1 MFKKIGPGVLVAAAF
16 IGPGTI
22 TTCTLAGVDFGYAL
36 LWAML
41 LSLITTIVFQEMAAR
56 VGIITRQGLAGIIRK
71 ELHTPWLRNFLIF
84 IMLAAIVIGNAA
96 YEAGNIGGAIL
107 GLEAITGS
115 EHTVLFSWVVG
126 ICAFGLLYVGS
137 YKALEKIFISL
148 VMLMSVSFV
157 LAAIITQPDLGQ
169 IVTGLFSPT
178 VPKKSVFTIIA
189 LVGTTV
195 VPYNLFLHASLVSEK
210 WKSAK
215 DLKAVRLDTVLSLS
229 LGGVISMAII
239 ITAGSY
245 QGMDVTNAL
254 DLARGLEPLY
264 GQAAKYFMG
273 LGLFAAGITSA
284 ITAPLAAAYV
294 ASSCFGWE
302 KGLKSRKFRF
312 VWMFILFIGVISQT
326 FQFKPIEIIKFAQ
339 VANGLL
345 LPIVGVFLLWI
356 INKSSIMGTY
366 KNTIWHN
373 ILGFLLLAFIILL
386 GGKSIF
392 NALESF

>member
-56 VGIITRQGLAGIIRK
+56 VGIITQQGLAGIIRK
-71 ELHTPWLRNFLIF
+71 ELRTPFLRNFLIF

-115 EHTVLFSWVVG
+115 KQTVLYSWIIG
-126 ICAFGLLYVGS
+126 ICAFALLYVGS
-137 YKALEKIFISL
+137 YKTLEKIFISL

-157 LAAIITQPDLGQ
+157 LAAIITQPDLGK
-169 IVTGLFSPT
+169 VFAGLFSPS
-178 VPKKSVFTIIA
+178 VPEKSIFTIIA

-210 WKSAK
+210 WKSPK
-215 DLKAVRLDTVLSLS
+215 DLKAVRLDTVVSLS
-229 LGGVISMAII
+229 LGGIISMAII

-302 KGLKSRKFRF
+302 RGLKSGKFRF

-326 FQFKPIEIIKFAQ
+326 FQFTPIEIIKFAQ

-345 LPIVGVFLLWI
+345 LPIVGIFLLWI

-373 ILGFLLLAFIILL
+373 VLGFLLLAFIILL

-392 NALESF
+392 NALGSF